1 MAYNDEYDEEENSE
15 ETQQDSLLK
24 SKAKG
29 MAKDAGKQ
37 VARQTKELAKK
48 AAKEMW
54 KLLLKIIGTK
64 VFIIFSVIMFSI
76 ILLVAI
82 CAFLKINDGSK
93 DDGNKGNVPYLVS
106 ETISNSTIIKN
117 EDGSYSVG
125 FVMGEGDNKK
135 NVSFDE
141 AVESILETLKENGD
155 VLPQYL
161 TVDEEKQKEFIKKF
175 MQAEIATTYPKLG
188 DSGLQ
193 GSIYIKRKG
202 DDSNIANLQYISQ
215 EEFQK
220 KVDGKN
226 SDVKGYFTLDDQ
238 GNLQVAK
245 EETIVTKEIEN
256 DKTIS
261 ENTTTNIT
269 VSTADYKSALKKYT
283 LTFDYLWALLVTT
296 GDLDFM
302 DSVSKLAIGS
312 SVDVMLLDE
321 KTVSVSTNVKEHD
334 IIGRAKNKA
343 YVDIIYADNETAT
356 RYFESEEYETG
367 SSKYHYEQI
376 ITTTTITPN
385 IQVTNAKTWLA
396 DYTNT
401 YPENRNENSSGSN
414 EVELKDTGEE
424 KNYSDEQTSANNDN
438 WYNDQVNSVAA
449 GKKIKSINARWNNIT
464 SYNINENFKEGS
476 SSSTVKYEYGNPVS
490 ETKERTDKNS
500 QEENFV
506 TLLVKSQRALDSLI
520 EEKEWLFEM
529 LKGNE
534 NAEYMIDV
542 TKYLLYKATGKDYG
556 VTELNLDEIKINDM
570 IGAGL
575 GQYIVKTDISGAMPS
590 LTKEQLSQAITKC
603 YSGDTKENL
612 LGAIDS
618 FIYIQNNNKVNAA
631 FGVAVTIIESGGGT
645 GWNAIDPSTHN
656 WMSVTGSYN
665 GQSYRNPNSSNPRVW
680 CVYPSF
686 DEATKDFGD
695 LIQNSPYYFQNNRY
709 TVSEI
714 AVPYCDETW
723 GVRIC
728 EELDK
733 LYEAAGVR
741 MNNSISGSGYWWPVG
756 TTKDVSVDTDLPV
769 NTTITSG
776 VGPRWGASHNGIDIV
791 ANGQE
796 YGTVNV
802 ISCANGKVIKTN
814 DSCPHTDRS
823 NGDECGGGYG
833 NYVDIQL
840 DSGIIVT
847 YGHLALGSVKVKVG
861 DKVTYGTV
869 LGKIG
874 SSGFSSAAHLH
885 FEMRDNSNNVLD
897 PEEYV
902 SADSPRASN
911 DVVSYAL
918 QFVGEG
924 ISRFANYET
933 TDGKY
938 FSPTEWCAMFVSY
951 CFDNCGLIPSNLP
964 ESYVSCSVGVS
975 NLSKNNKYKEA
986 SSGYVP
992 VPGDII
998 FFTKGH
1004 TGIVTSCDGQKVYTV
1019 EGNVGDEDKN
1029 KSKVLKREYS
1039 LSDSGIQGYG
1049 LTGRK

>member
-1 MAYNDEYDEEENSE
+1 MAYNDEYDEEENLE

-48 AAKEMW
+48 AAKAMW

-141 AVESILETLKENGD
+141 AVDSILETLKENGD

-193 GSIYIKRKG
+193 GCIYIKRKG

-261 ENTTTNIT
+261 ENTITNIT
-269 VSTADYKSALKKYT
+269 ISIADYKSALKKYT

-367 SSKYHYEQI
+367 LSKYHYEQI

-414 EVELKDTGEE
+414 GVELKDTGEE

-449 GKKIKSINARWNNIT
+449 GKKIKSINARWNNTT

-556 VTELNLDEIKINDM
+556 VTELNLDNLSIIN
-570 IGAGL
+570 
-575 GQYIVKTDISGAMPS
+575 KS
-590 LTKEQLSQAITKC
+590 
-603 YSGDTKENL
+603 N
-612 LGAIDS
+612 
-618 FIYIQNNNKVNAA
+618 
-631 FGVAVTIIESGGGT
+631 
-645 GWNAIDPSTHN
+645 
-656 WMSVTGSYN
+656 SV
-665 GQSYRNPNSSNPRVW
+665 NSSI
-680 CVYPSF
+680 
-686 DEATKDFGD
+686 FG
-695 LIQNSPYYFQNNRY
+695 
-709 TVSEI
+709 T
-714 AVPYCDETW
+714 
-723 GVRIC
+723 
-728 EELDK
+728 
-733 LYEAAGVR
+733 
-741 MNNSISGSGYWWPVG
+741 GYWWPIG
-756 TTKDVSVDTDLPV
+756 GSEITEKDGKLFASGDPELGREKVSRAGLASSKYKGYGNETHEYREGAAVD
-769 NTTITSG
+769 I
-776 VGPRWGASHNGIDIV
+776 A
-791 ANGQE
+791 ANGQINV
-796 YGTVNV
+796 YNIISISKGTVIDCGDGNADV
-802 ISCANGKVIKTN
+802 QSNANGGMGNFVEIAYDEGMVVRYMHMAKGSINNYAKI
-814 DSCPHTDRS
+814 SI
-823 NGDECGGGYG
+823 GDTVDYG
-833 NYVDIQL
+833 Q
-840 DSGIIVT
+840 II
-847 YGHLALGSVKVKVG
+847 
-861 DKVTYGTV
+861 
-869 LGKIG
+869 GKIG
-874 SSGFSSAAHLH
+874 NSGDTSGAHLH
-885 FEMRDNSNNVLD
+885 IDIRINGIWVDATEYLD
-897 PEEYV
+897 PDNPRPSSGAANLIQFIYKG
-902 SADSPRASN
+902 STPTYNADK
-911 DVVSYAL
+911 
-918 QFVGEG
+918 
-924 ISRFANYET
+924 T
-933 TDGKY
+933 
-938 FSPTEWCAMFVSY
+938 
-951 CFDNCGLIPSNLP
+951 
-964 ESYVSCSVGVS
+964 
-975 NLSKNNKYKEA
+975 KYKM
-986 SSGYVP
+986 Y
-992 VPGDII
+992 D
-998 FFTKGH
+998 
-1004 TGIVTSCDGQKVYTV
+1004 DG
-1019 EGNVGDEDKN
+1019 
-1029 KSKVLKREYS
+1029 RRC
-1039 LSDSGIQGYG
+1039 SDY
-1049 LTGRK
+1049 RKC

>member
-1 MAYNDEYDEEENSE
+1 MAYNDEYDEEENLE

-48 AAKEMW
+48 AAKAMW

-141 AVESILETLKENGD
+141 AVDSILETLKENGD

-193 GSIYIKRKG
+193 GCIYIKRKG

-261 ENTTTNIT
+261 ENTITNIT
-269 VSTADYKSALKKYT
+269 ISIADYKSALKKYT

-414 EVELKDTGEE
+414 GGELKDTGEE

-449 GKKIKSINARWNNIT
+449 GKKIKSINARWNNTT

-556 VTELNLDEIKINDM
+556 VTEINLEKLEILSSDANSIGKYSSNVMFEFIASWENGTVYQYIRGKDFYNSYLAKYITEDKKYYICYTDDGKTRNFGFGVCHSNDYGSTFWHVDEYNKQGVDITQYGQLGTKLEVEKVDNVKKAILQNNKDSIKSQT
-570 IGAGL
+570 AGL
-575 GQYIVKTDISGAMPS
+575 D
-590 LTKEQLSQAITKC
+590 LSESQ
-603 YSGDTKENL
+603 
-612 LGAIDS
+612 ID
-618 FIYIQNNNKVNAA
+618 AL
-631 FGVAVTIIESGGGT
+631 VAVMYQYGNIGNFVEIYKKYGNTDELRSNFCTIAGEYPWTTGRGENNGRQEANWKLFHEGKYITPYGEITPSGGE
-645 GWNAIDPSTHN
+645 
-656 WMSVTGSYN
+656 V
-665 GQSYRNPNSSNPRVW
+665 
-680 CVYPSF
+680 
-686 DEATKDFGD
+686 
-695 LIQNSPYYFQNNRY
+695 
-709 TVSEI
+709 
-714 AVPYCDETW
+714 
-723 GVRIC
+723 
-728 EELDK
+728 
-733 LYEAAGVR
+733 
-741 MNNSISGSGYWWPVG
+741 
-756 TTKDVSVDTDLPV
+756 V
-769 NTTITSG
+769 N
-776 VGPRWGASHNGIDIV
+776 
-791 ANGQE
+791 
-796 YGTVNV
+796 
-802 ISCANGKVIKTN
+802 
-814 DSCPHTDRS
+814 
-823 NGDECGGGYG
+823 
-833 NYVDIQL
+833 
-840 DSGIIVT
+840 
-847 YGHLALGSVKVKVG
+847 
-861 DKVTYGTV
+861 
-869 LGKIG
+869 
-874 SSGFSSAAHLH
+874 
-885 FEMRDNSNNVLD
+885 
-897 PEEYV
+897 
-902 SADSPRASN
+902 
-911 DVVSYAL
+911 YAL
-918 QFVGEG
+918 QFVGENH
-924 ISRFANYET
+924 SRFTGYT
-933 TDGKY
+933 TSDGIT
-938 FSPTEWCAMFVSY
+938 FPVTDWCAIFVSY
-951 CFDNCGLIPSNLP
+951 CFDNCGLIPSKLP
-964 ESYVSCSVGVS
+964 ASYMSCSAGIQTLK
-975 NLSKNNKYKEA
+975 NNNKYKEA

-992 VPGDII
+992 VAGDII
-998 FFTKGH
+998 FFSWGH
-1004 TGIVTSCDGQKVYTV
+1004 TGIVVSCDGTTVHTV
-1019 EGNVGDEDKN
+1019 EGNLGD
-1029 KSKVLKREYS
+1029 SYLTSTVREMSYS
-1039 LSDSGIQGYG
+1039 TAYSEISGYG
-1049 LTGRK
+1049 TTGER